1 VTVMPASAAFPL
13 ARTSAV
19 LPLGKQAA
27 TAAASTAADVTDAA
41 ATGGKTEA
49 QKAEL
54 RKAAESFEA
63 IFLRQMIGSMRSA
76 TKGDTL
82 LGSDAGDQFRDLM
95 DARLADDMADK
106 QSFGIA
112 EMVLKQFGVDEP

>member
-1 VTVMPASAAFPL
+1 MTVMPASSAFPL
-13 ARTSAV
+13 ARTSASI
-19 LPLGKQAA
+19 PLDRQAA
-27 TAAASTAADVTDAA
+27 SAAKGTAAA
-41 ATGGKTEA
+41 GEGKTEA

-63 IFLRQMIGSMRSA
+63 IFLRQMIGTMRSA

-112 EMVLKQFGVDEP
+112 EMVLKQFGIDEP

>member
-1 VTVMPASAAFPL
+1 MTVMPASSAFPL
-13 ARTSAV
+13 ARTSAP
-19 LPLGKQAA
+19 LPLGRQVS
-27 TAAASTAADVTDAA
+27 TAAATVQDTAGAGSKSEAREAD
-41 ATGGKTEA
+41 
-49 QKAEL
+49 L

-63 IFLRQMIGSMRSA
+63 IFLRQMIGTMRSA
-76 TKGDTL
+76 TKGDPL

-112 EMVLKQFGVDEP
+112 EMVLKQFMADEP

>member
-1 VTVMPASAAFPL
+1 MTVMPASAAFPM
-13 ARTSAV
+13 ARASAV

-27 TAAASTAADVTDAA
+27 SAAAATVTDAA
-41 ATGGKTEA
+41 ATGSKTET
-49 QKAEL
+49 QKAEF
-54 RKAAESFEA
+54 RKAAEAFEA

-82 LGSDAGDQFRDLM
+82 LGSDAGNQFRDMM
-95 DARLADDMADK
+95 DERLADDMAGK

-112 EMVLKQFGVDEP
+112 EMVLKQFGVDTP